1 MLKKLMIIVSFAFIG
16 SVIIGCGEKVD
27 TDVKSVNAGKETDS
41 SPVTP
46 RNRDGDG
53 AK

>member
-1 MLKKLMIIVSFAFIG
+1 MLKKLLIILSFVLIG
-16 SVIIGCGEKVD
+16 AALIGCGEKID
-27 TDVKSVNAGKETDS
+27 TDVKSVNAGKDTDS